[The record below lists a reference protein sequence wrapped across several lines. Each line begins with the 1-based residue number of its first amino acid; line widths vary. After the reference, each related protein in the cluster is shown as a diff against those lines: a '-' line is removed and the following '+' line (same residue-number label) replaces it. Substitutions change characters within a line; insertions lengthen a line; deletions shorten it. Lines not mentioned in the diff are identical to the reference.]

1 MSCCISQVE
10 FNRNG
15 EPVVVSESAMTV
27 EAEPDDTVIRAAVRE
42 ILSNADLNVVTRKVV
57 TTALEAQF
65 NRSLRHR
72 KSFIKTCI
80 GDYLAQQR
88 NQVTKKNSSA
98 SNQQPIRLSQPNQI
112 SAVRTQAPAPHTS
125 YPHSS
130 SRNSAQVG
138 GPSPSPST
146 VVVQSTALISQSEN
160 LPYQRKRPAED
171 IKGPP
176 QKKMINASPQDT
188 YSNSMVKNLTTA
200 WPGLP
205 ARFLNS
211 VERCKF
217 YDKIVR
223 SLNQLRENA
232 KNGGQM
238 PAYPSLGGVQI
249 DIYSMCFT
257 VMSLGG
263 YSKVSKLDWERL
275 YTKLVHGSN
284 PVGTRD
290 QATRAHEALL
300 ICQLYRTYFLQQ
312 SSGTPTAAP
321 AVPAPPPVPA
331 PPAAPMAPTA
341 STASTVSTSL
351 QVNVSVSSS
360 GSQAFPAQRRLW
372 PAFPDLPGF
381 HKEDQEKI
389 ATVVRAMAGKIETVF
404 SSKLEKAL
412 SLLTRRLDGLRSHA
426 TFVERKI
433 SQRSEQM
440 RQSLD
445 VIQRDYANRND
456 TLAQSINLL
465 FAQKF
470 NSDKCPPNYNKHF
483 QATLPPPPAASA
495 VPVAFAVGS
504 NTGENPVVTSSTRPV
519 PVASSE

>member
-1 MSCCISQVE
+1 MTSKVE

-188 YSNSMVKNLTTA
+188 YSNSMA
-200 WPGLP
+200 WPTCSFSQLGGALQVL
-205 ARFLNS
+205 RQD
-211 VERCKF
+211 C
-217 YDKIVR
+217 
-223 SLNQLRENA
+223 SLSKSAKVSSRNIEISKTDTMLIRENA

-249 DIYSMCFT
+249 DIYSM
-257 VMSLGG
+257 
-263 YSKVSKLDWERL
+263 
-275 YTKLVHGSN
+275 
-284 PVGTRD
+284 
-290 QATRAHEALL
+290 
-300 ICQLYRTYFLQQ
+300 
-312 SSGTPTAAP
+312 
-321 AVPAPPPVPA
+321 
-331 PPAAPMAPTA
+331 
-341 STASTVSTSL
+341 
-351 QVNVSVSSS
+351 
-360 GSQAFPAQRRLW
+360 
-372 PAFPDLPGF
+372 
-381 HKEDQEKI
+381 
-389 ATVVRAMAGKIETVF
+389 
-404 SSKLEKAL
+404 
-412 SLLTRRLDGLRSHA
+412 
-426 TFVERKI
+426 
-433 SQRSEQM
+433 
-440 RQSLD
+440 
-445 VIQRDYANRND
+445 
-456 TLAQSINLL
+456 
-465 FAQKF
+465 
-470 NSDKCPPNYNKHF
+470 
-483 QATLPPPPAASA
+483 
-495 VPVAFAVGS
+495 
-504 NTGENPVVTSSTRPV
+504 
-519 PVASSE
+519 